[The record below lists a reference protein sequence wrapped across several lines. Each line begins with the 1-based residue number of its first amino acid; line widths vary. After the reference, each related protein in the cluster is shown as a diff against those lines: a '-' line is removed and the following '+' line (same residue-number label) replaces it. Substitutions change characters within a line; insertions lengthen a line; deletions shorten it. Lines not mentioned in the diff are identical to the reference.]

1 MAVIF
6 NENVEQMQ
14 YLGGKSRISKY
25 ISEKINEISRR
36 QIKNIAIWEKP
47 FTRTLDVNK
56 DNQFKVTERLFVHKD
71 NLKYVDVKNKD

>member
-1 MAVIF
+1 
-6 NENVEQMQ
+6 MQ

-36 QIKNIAIWEKP
+36 QIKNIAIWENP
-47 FTRTLDVNK
+47 FIRTLDVNK